1 MEVPTV
7 LAQSVCDQFSQL
19 MDVGMI
25 VAINDGKIMAASDR
39 SRLNARHDGA
49 ARILAGQVDQI
60 EVSQQ
65 QADASGG
72 HMRMGFNIAIEVDG
86 TRVASIGFAG
96 DPERVRPLALLAK
109 SWLESEIRTH
119 NSDLMHRKEMT
130 ETATEI
136 EKVLTLIR
144 DIASRTNLL
153 ALNATIEA
161 ARAGEA
167 GKGFAVVAGEVK
179 TLSSQTNQAVDVI
192 QQKIADIRKT

>member
-1 MEVPTV
+1 MQVPLD
-7 LAQSVCDQFSQL
+7 LAQRVCDQFSQL

-25 VAINDGKIMAASDR
+25 MAVAEGKIVAATDR
-39 SRLNARHDGA
+39 GRLGSRHDGA
-49 ARILAGQVDQI
+49 ARIMAGQADQI
-60 EVSQQ
+60 EVTQA
-65 QADASGG
+65 QADQSGG
-72 HMRMGFNIAIEVDG
+72 QIRMGFNIAIEVDG
-86 TRVASIGFAG
+86 ERVASIGFAG
-96 DPERVRPLALLAK
+96 DPERVRPLAMLAK

-119 NSDLMHRKEMT
+119 HSDQLHRKEMT
-130 ETATEI
+130 ETASEI
-136 EKVLTLIR
+136 ESVLSLIR

-161 ARAGEA
+161 ARAGDA